1 MQSRKEGRELT
12 TPNPIRPK
20 PRSRPEAHSRIKR
33 HPDDGHV
40 QLLGRFIQTPD
51 MRQVSERGDP
61 GKGEVAGLAVFAEPG
76 VFGCDVVGGLCVV
89 VAVSERKRQGGE
101 RQEGR

>member
-1 MQSRKEGRELT
+1 
-12 TPNPIRPK
+12 
-20 PRSRPEAHSRIKR
+20 
-33 HPDDGHV
+33 
-40 QLLGRFIQTPD
+40 